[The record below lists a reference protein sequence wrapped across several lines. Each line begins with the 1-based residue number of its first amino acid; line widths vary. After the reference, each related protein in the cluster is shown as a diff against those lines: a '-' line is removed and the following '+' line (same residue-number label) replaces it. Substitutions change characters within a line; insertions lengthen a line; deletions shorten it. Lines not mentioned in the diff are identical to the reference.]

1 MATKKV
7 GLTKLVTVKE
17 SDTKAIEIN
26 GEEIVV
32 KQYLPLTEKLGLIQD
47 IGLAAIGASYV
58 NPVSI
63 DVLLDIKMV
72 QYYTNINFTEKQLED
87 TEKLYDMLTMN
98 NIINSVYHAIPIEE
112 IGRLNTW
119 VYRTVQEVSTFRNSA
134 AGIMEAI
141 TKNYDATKLDLEA
154 LNSELRTPEMQEF
167 VKNLPNLG

>member
-17 SDTKAIEIN
+17 SDTKTIEIN

-32 KQYLPLTEKLGLIQD
+32 KQYLPLTEKLGLIKD
-47 IGLAAIGASYV
+47 IGLAAIGDSYV
-58 NPVSI
+58 NQVSI
-63 DVLLDIKMV
+63 DVLFDIKLV

-87 TEKLYDMLTMN
+87 TEKLYDMLIMN
-98 NIINSVYHAIPIEE
+98 NIINSVYRAIPIEE
-112 IGRLNTW
+112 TGRLSTW
-119 VYRTVQEVSTFRNSA
+119 IYRTIQEVSTFRNSA
-134 AGIMEAI
+134 MGIMEAI
-141 TKNYDATKLDLEA
+141 NKNYDATKLDLEA

>member
-17 SDTKAIEIN
+17 SDTKTIEIN

-32 KQYLPLTEKLGLIQD
+32 KQYLPLTEKLGLIRD
-47 IGLAAIGASYV
+47 IGLAAIGDSYI
-58 NPVSI
+58 NQVSI
-63 DVLLDIKMV
+63 DVLFDIKLV

-87 TEKLYDMLTMN
+87 TEKLYDTLIMN
-98 NIINSVYHAIPIEE
+98 NIVKDVCQSIPVGEIEQLRAW
-112 IGRLNTW
+112 I
-119 VYRTVQEVSTFRNSA
+119 YRTVHEISTFRNSA

>member
-17 SDTKAIEIN
+17 SDTKTIEIN

-47 IGLAAIGASYV
+47 IGLAAIGDSYV

-63 DVLLDIKMV
+63 DVLLDIKIV
-72 QYYTNINFTEKQLED
+72 QYYTNINFTEKQMED

-98 NIINSVYHAIPIEE
+98 NIINSVYQAIPAEE
-112 IGRLNTW
+112 IRRLNTW
-119 VYRTVQEVSTFRNSA
+119 VHKTVNEVSTFRNSA

>member
-17 SDTKAIEIN
+17 SDTKTIEIN
-26 GEEIVV
+26 GEEIIV

-47 IGLAAIGASYV
+47 IGLAAIGTNYI
-58 NPVSI
+58 NPVTI

-87 TEKLYDMLTMN
+87 TEKLYDMLTTN
-98 NIINSVYHAIPIEE
+98 NIINSVYKAIPIEE
-112 IGRLNTW
+112 TGKLNTW
-119 VYRTVQEVSTFRNSA
+119 VFRTVNEVSTFRNSA

-141 TKNYDATKLDLEA
+141 TKNYDATKIDLEA

>member
-17 SDTKAIEIN
+17 SDTKTIEIN

-47 IGLAAIGASYV
+47 IGLASIGDSYV

-63 DVLLDIKMV
+63 DVLFDIKLV
-72 QYYTNINFTEKQLED
+72 QYYTNINFTEKQMED
-87 TEKLYDMLTMN
+87 TEKLYDTLILN
-98 NIINSVYHAIPIEE
+98 NIVKDVCQSIPVGEIEQL
-112 IGRLNTW
+112 RTW
-119 VYRTVQEVSTFRNSA
+119 VYRTVHEVSTFRNSA
-134 AGIMEAI
+134 MGILETI
-141 TKNYDATKLDLEA
+141 NKNYDATKLDLEA
-154 LNSELRTPEMQEF
+154 LNSELKTPEMQEF

>member
-17 SDTKAIEIN
+17 SDTKTIEIN

-32 KQYLPLTEKLGLIQD
+32 KQYLPLEEKLGMVRD
-47 IGLAAIGASYV
+47 IGLAAIGEQYI
-58 NPVSI
+58 NPVTI

-72 QYYTNINFTEKQLED
+72 QYYTNINFTEKQMED

-98 NIINSVYHAIPIEE
+98 NIINSVYQAIPIEE
-112 IGRLNTW
+112 IGKLSTW
-119 VYRTVQEVSTFRNSA
+119 VHRTICEVSTFRNSA
-134 AGIMEAI
+134 MGIMETI
-141 TKNYDATKLDLEA
+141 NKNYDATKLDLEA

-167 VKNLPNLG
+167 VKNLSNMG

>member
-17 SDTKAIEIN
+17 SDTKTIEIN

-47 IGLAAIGASYV
+47 VGLAAIGASYV
-58 NPVSI
+58 NAVSI
-63 DVLLDIKMV
+63 DVLFDIKII
-72 QYYTNINFTEKQLED
+72 QYYTNINFTEKQMED
-87 TEKLYDMLTMN
+87 TEKLYDTLILN
-98 NIINSVYHAIPIEE
+98 NIINNVYKAIPIGE
-112 IGRLNTW
+112 IEQLRTW
-119 VYRTVQEVSTFRNSA
+119 VFRMIHEVSAFRNSA